1 VDAISLPVVVSKTRT
16 SLGSLWSM
24 STVQSG
30 DRLTVCELKTSGRMP
45 CNSNSA
51 KSVPYYIY
59 DAKEKRKKYPVS
71 FIQRYFW
78 EP

>member
-1 VDAISLPVVVSKTRT
+1 
-16 SLGSLWSM
+16 M

-51 KSVPYYIY
+51 KSVSYYIY
-59 DAKEKRKKYPVS
+59 DAKKKRTLHGD
-71 FIQRYFW
+71 FW
-78 EP
+78 DLAWNLGAEMTRPSYE